1 MRPGSGG
8 SGLSLRSDDLDS
20 VGELY
25 TEDNFRQLVMA
36 AQTIP
41 TFLCGLCQ
49 LVDHS
54 ESGLVGKTSPRSD
67 GSMPDG
73 GEGALNR
80 VCRTQMFPVL
90 GRKVVEGEQRFTILA
105 EALDS

>member
-67 GSMPDG
+67 GSMPISIPPDS
-73 GEGALNR
+73 
-80 VCRTQMFPVL
+80 T
-90 GRKVVEGEQRFTILA
+90 RKVGEVQWPLCRGHWGGTFRKCDG
-105 EALDS
+105 EKP